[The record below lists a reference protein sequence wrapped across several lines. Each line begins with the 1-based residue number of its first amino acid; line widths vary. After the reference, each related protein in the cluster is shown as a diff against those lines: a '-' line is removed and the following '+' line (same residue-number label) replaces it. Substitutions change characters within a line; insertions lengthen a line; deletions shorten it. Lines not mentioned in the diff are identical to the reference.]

1 MLRAITALYII
12 SFNPYSN
19 LMKQILYYPNFIDED
34 LWAQKLHNLLKY
46 TQYSEWQSRDLNPA
60 SLALESVLL
69 TLFPGITGINTHL
82 RRVHFTLSN
91 PSSLSCSPESTL
103 LPPPP
108 SLCSF
113 LCRLGMA
120 HVTHFH
126 SKGPPEILNRYCFH
140 RVGGSC
146 NEETRLAT
154 ARYSE
159 HLRRFLTALQLRSLW
174 ESNRNH
180 RILSPEKC
188 TYGFCRKSQ
197 GGSPPE
203 AYSRSPGKLS
213 CYTNLKP
220 GLYVTTRNT
229 QQRQMRD

>member
-1 MLRAITALYII
+1 MLARVYTAPPAPFPLLV
-12 SFNPYSN
+12 S
-19 LMKQILYYPNFIDED
+19 
-34 LWAQKLHNLLKY
+34 LW
-46 TQYSEWQSRDLNPA
+46 
-60 SLALESVLL
+60 
-69 TLFPGITGINTHL
+69 
-82 RRVHFTLSN
+82 
-91 PSSLSCSPESTL
+91 
-103 LPPPP
+103 
-108 SLCSF
+108 
-113 LCRLGMA
+113 LGMA

-126 SKGPPEILNRYCFH
+126 SKGPPEILSRYCFH

-159 HLRRFLTALQLRSLW
+159 HLRRLLTALRLGSLW

-188 TYGFCRKSQ
+188 TFGFCRKPQ

-213 CYTNLKP
+213 CYTNLKLS
-220 GLYVTTRNT
+220 LYVPTRNT